1 MTYRIMDNSGLL
13 DGINF
18 FDTAEIYG
26 GGLSEKNAIK
36 KGIDEG
42 VWRREDLVVTGVLPR
57 GAGTLTGKYSAGV
70 PEDSRYNTKKF
81 GLNGT
86 FFALRWLMQSIADEL
101 GSSPAQMALAWI
113 VSNDNVS
120 TVLVGGNRPIQLEEN
135 LKALSFVV
143 KMAPEIK
150 AKIDAIVNFVP
161 TKYTMAQFAYVQDAS
176 LTSAPKSIHRQRQTG

>member
-1 MTYRIMDNSGLL
+1 
-13 DGINF
+13 
-18 FDTAEIYG
+18 
-26 GGLSEKNAIK
+26 
-36 KGIDEG
+36 
-42 VWRREDLVVTGVLPR
+42 
-57 GAGTLTGKYSAGV
+57 
-70 PEDSRYNTKKF
+70 
-81 GLNGT
+81 
-86 FFALRWLMQSIADEL
+86 
-101 GSSPAQMALAWI
+101 MALAWI